1 MCLYMQVQMSMAVR
15 GIGCPGAEDNK
26 HVVVSHLVWLLGSD
40 LVS

>member
-1 MCLYMQVQMSMAVR
+1 MCLYMQVQMSTAVR

-26 HVVVSHLVWLLGSD
+26 HVAVSHLVWLLGSD